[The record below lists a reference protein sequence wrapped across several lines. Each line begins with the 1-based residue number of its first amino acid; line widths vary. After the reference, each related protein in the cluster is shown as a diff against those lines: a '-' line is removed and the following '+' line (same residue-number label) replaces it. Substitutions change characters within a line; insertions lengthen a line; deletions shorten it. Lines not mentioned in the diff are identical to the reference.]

1 MFVKRS
7 LTALFVLFLLTVLAR
22 PLFAERASL
31 FQVAALPQSNGS
43 LFNLGG
49 LSSEIDAP
57 LSTASLFT
65 GRSGASLFAPYP
77 VKENKIERAVQLSRY
92 ALQAKGIRH
101 VIAQAEAGMKGYD
114 AIQHSAVLRPAKL
127 PTDMKIAEIYDW
139 IAQTPNQNHAIGRYQ
154 FIPATLKRLVA
165 LLGVSEQAVFSA
177 EVQDRLADVLLV
189 EAGLNA
195 FSDGE
200 IKRHDFMNNMAK
212 IWAGLP
218 TSSGKSY
225 YNGYAGNKATMTWA
239 HFDREMAKIFPS

>member
-7 LTALFVLFLLTVLAR
+7 LCAGVLLACITVFAW
-22 PLFAERASL
+22 PAFAERASL
-31 FQVAALPQSNGS
+31 FQVSALPKSSGS
-43 LFNLGG
+43 LFDLQSQTTD
-49 LSSEIDAP
+49 LYVP

-65 GRSGASLFAPYP
+65 GRKGTSLFAPFS
-77 VKENKIERAVQLSRY
+77 VKENKIERDVQLSKY
-92 ALQAKGIRH
+92 ALQATGIRH
-101 VIAQAEAGMKGYD
+101 VIAQAEAGKKGYD
-114 AIQHSAVLRPAKL
+114 AIQHGAVLRPKKQ
-127 PTDMKIAEIYDW
+127 PTDMTLAEIFDW
-139 IAQTPNQNHAIGRYQ
+139 IEETPNQNHAIGRYQ
-154 FIPATLKRLVA
+154 FIPATLKRLVG
-165 LLGVSEQAVFSA
+165 LLGVSERAVFSA
-177 EVQDRLADVLLV
+177 EVQDQLADVLLV

-239 HFDREMAKIFPS
+239 HFDREMARIFPS